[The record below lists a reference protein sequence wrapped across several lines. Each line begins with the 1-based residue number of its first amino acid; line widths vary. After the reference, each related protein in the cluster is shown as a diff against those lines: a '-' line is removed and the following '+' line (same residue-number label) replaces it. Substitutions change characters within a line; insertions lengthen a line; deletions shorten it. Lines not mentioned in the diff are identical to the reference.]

1 MGSKEQVA
9 MAYEATNN
17 AGSPENPQHNK
28 ATQRS
33 AFADH
38 ALLAFYIFVIAI
50 SMSGWL
56 WFLGYLSWGLLSW
69 VMPH

>member
-1 MGSKEQVA
+1 
-9 MAYEATNN
+9 MAYEATNK
-17 AGSPENPQHNK
+17 AGGPQNREQNN

-38 ALLAFYIFVIAI
+38 AVLIFYIFVIAV
-50 SMSGWL
+50 SMGGWL

-69 VMPH
+69 ALPH